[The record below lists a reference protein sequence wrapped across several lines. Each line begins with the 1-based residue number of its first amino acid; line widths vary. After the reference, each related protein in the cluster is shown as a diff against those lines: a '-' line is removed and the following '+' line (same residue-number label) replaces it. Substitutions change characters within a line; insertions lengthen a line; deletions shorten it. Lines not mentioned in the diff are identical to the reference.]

1 MKTSQPATRE
11 FTGRHM
17 LYIMLA
23 FFGVIITV
31 NVTMATLANTTWT
44 GLVVPNS
51 YIASQEF
58 NGKAAAGRAQAA
70 LGWTS
75 EWTIADGEFIYRL
88 VDANGQPVAMDRAT
102 ATFRRPAHEGEDL
115 TIELRAL
122 PGGGVAGDVAPADGA
137 WMIEVNADARLDA
150 PYREVRRLFLREGIV
165 R

>member
-1 MKTSQPATRE
+1 MKTSPNTPRE

-75 EWTIADGEFIYRL
+75 EWTIADGEFVYRL
-88 VDANGQPVAMDRAT
+88 ADANGRAIPIDRAT

-122 PGGGVAGDVAPADGA
+122 PGGGVAGAVAPADGA
-137 WMIEVNADARLDA
+137 WMIEVNADAGLET
-150 PYREVRRLFLREGIV
+150 PYRDVRRLFLRGGIV